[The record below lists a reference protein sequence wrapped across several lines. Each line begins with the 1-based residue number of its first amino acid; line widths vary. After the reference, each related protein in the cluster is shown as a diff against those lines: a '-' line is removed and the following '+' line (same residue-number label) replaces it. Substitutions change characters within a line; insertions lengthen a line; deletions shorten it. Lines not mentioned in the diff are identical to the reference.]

1 MKRHRVAFW
10 VSLAHA
16 AAVLALA
23 VLVTATFTSDE
34 AVDYAKTPFFVG
46 FVNWSLSHLPHYL
59 WVCFGL
65 SCVAALHFRLK
76 ARGQRAF
83 KSALVYLTAKGS
95 LMLLVL
101 FFTAT
106 VWALM
111 QSTNPDDV
119 TVYYRFGGSTY
130 LEIEGLAVVV
140 LLVGE
145 AFLSLPLWIML
156 ALRSWRTVPTES
168 DDTGGGGD
176 RS

>member
-1 MKRHRVAFW
+1 MKRHRVALW

-16 AAVLALA
+16 LVVLALT

-46 FVNWSLSHLPHYL
+46 FINWSLSHLPHYL

-76 ARGQRAF
+76 ARGQRPL

-95 LMLLVL
+95 LTLLVVL
-101 FFTAT
+101 FTAT

-111 QSTNPDDV
+111 RSRDLAEL
-119 TVYYRFGGSTY
+119 TVYFRSGEDGVFAADSVG
-130 LEIEGLAVVV
+130 IMVP
-140 LLVGE
+140 LVGE
-145 AFLSLPLWIML
+145 AFLSLPLWIIL
-156 ALRSWRTVPTES
+156 ALRSWRTVPTGRA
-168 DDTGGGGD
+168 DTNGVGD

>member
-1 MKRHRVAFW
+1 MKRYRIAFW
-10 VSLAHA
+10 VSLVHA

-23 VLVTATFTSDE
+23 VLVTATFTPGE
-34 AVDYAKTPFFVG
+34 PVDYAKTPFFVG
-46 FVNWSLSHLPHYL
+46 FVNWFLSHLPHYL

-65 SCVAALHFRLK
+65 SCVAALHFRFK
-76 ARGQRAF
+76 ARGQRVL
-83 KSALVYLTAKGS
+83 KSALVYLTAKGA

-111 QSTNPDDV
+111 QSRNLEDL
-119 TVYYRFGGSTY
+119 TVSYRSGQSALFAADSVG
-130 LEIEGLAVVV
+130 IMVP
-140 LLVGE
+140 LVGE

-156 ALRSWRTVPTES
+156 SLRSWRTVPTES